1 MPYLLDTNVFIQGSK
16 LHYGLDFCP
25 AFWDWLVHENSAGK
39 VFSIEKVAD
48 ELESAGDDL
57 SEWARTRG
65 EGLFLK
71 PDPTL
76 RAAFGTVGT
85 WAAGQKF
92 DPAAVNTFMQ
102 VADFFL
108 VSHALAHNYTVVTM
122 EKPEPQARKV
132 IKIPDACLAVGVNFM
147 TPFQML
153 RREKAKFVLGK
164 IV

>member
-25 AFWDWLVHENSAGK
+25 AFWDWLVHENAAGK

-48 ELESAGDDL
+48 ELESGGDDL
-57 SEWARTRG
+57 SEWAKNRG
-65 EGLFLK
+65 AKLFLK
-71 PDPTL
+71 PDPAL
-76 RAAFGTVGT
+76 RASFGAVSA

-92 DPAAVNTFMQ
+92 DPAAVNTFLQ
-102 VADFFL
+102 VADYYL
-108 VSHALAHNYTVVTM
+108 VSHAHARGYTVVTM
-122 EKPEPQARKV
+122 ERPEPLARKV
-132 IKIPDACLAVGVNFM
+132 VKIPDACLGVGVKCM

-164 IV
+164 IQ